1 MISHYD
7 YMQNKEKCEIC
18 GCTRFFSTSDY
29 EKGITIQ
36 LTCGNCDAEYIRSE
50 DTHHFQLEEKNMKKE
65 LELRMYFFVIYQL
78 KGIQQGIQAG
88 HAALEYA
95 VTYGHTKL
103 FEVFVDKYKTWIVLN
118 GGTTNDSSDFE
129 GFAVGSIN
137 RIVDSLETTNIDYAY
152 FREPDLNDAIT
163 SVCFICDERVWNYE
177 DYPDFV
183 NWLLDIKMYEETKDM
198 TTKNNPDLWVKLRL
212 YPELQQEMFPEY
224 YKEWVEMMG
233 GKKNVFLREL
243 IKNKKLV

>member
-1 MISHYD
+1 
-7 YMQNKEKCEIC
+7 
-18 GCTRFFSTSDY
+18 
-29 EKGITIQ
+29 
-36 LTCGNCDAEYIRSE
+36 
-50 DTHHFQLEEKNMKKE
+50 MKKE

-88 HAALEYA
+88 HAATEYA
-95 VTYGHTKL
+95 RNFGNTKL
-103 FEVFVDKYKTWIVLN
+103 FKDFTDKWKTWIILD
-118 GGTTNDSSDFE
+118 GGTTNSKRDLVTGLSM
-129 GFAVGSIN
+129 GSIN
-137 RIVDSLETTNIDYAY
+137 QIVDELDRNRIPFTFFE
-152 FREPDLNDAIT
+152 EPDLNNAIT
-163 SVCFICDERVWNYE
+163 AVCFICNERVWNYG

-198 TTKNNPDLWVKLRL
+198 ITKNNPDLWVKLRL